1 MCGAT
6 PLTDGGG
13 IGNGAAAAAKRD
25 IGLFKCVICCGVSG
39 VGRAT
44 DDDVTS
50 PGSTLLNS
58 AAAAGDVAAEE
69 MSFSGD
75 DEETA
80 DVTATESLFPI
91 ILSIENVDLRVV
103 VVVAPLAAG
112 VCVSPEAMPT
122 VVALT
127 AGFCFCSLLLFCAS
141 SLASA
146 SRAHKLLDFCDF
158 DADGGGG
165 GSGGHCG
172 SMRSALPGLKPTW
185 NGGSGDL
192 TRSSGE
198 RSGLGMTGSAPG

>member
-1 MCGAT
+1 MCGDT
-6 PLTDGGG
+6 PPFTDGGG
-13 IGNGAAAAAKRD
+13 IGNGAAAKRD

-91 ILSIENVDLRVV
+91 ILSIENVDLRAV

-112 VCVSPEAMPT
+112 VCVSPPAALPT
-122 VVALT
+122 VTVLT

-172 SMRSALPGLKPTW
+172 SMRSALPGLKPT
-185 NGGSGDL
+185 
-192 TRSSGE
+192 
-198 RSGLGMTGSAPG
+198 

>member
-75 DEETA
+75 EEETA

-91 ILSIENVDLRVV
+91 ILSIENVDLRAV

-112 VCVSPEAMPT
+112 VSDACRARGLAVFGPTQAAAALEASKAFTKEICDACGAPT
-122 VVALT
+122 ARWRH
-127 AGFCFCSLLLFCAS
+127 G
-141 SLASA
+141 
-146 SRAHKLLDFCDF
+146 SRQ
-158 DADGGGG
+158 GG
-165 GSGGHCG
+165 
-172 SMRSALPGLKPTW
+172 PGV
-185 NGGSGDL
+185 
-192 TRSSGE
+192 
-198 RSGLGMTGSAPG
+198 